1 MFQPK
6 PFCTLPGHLQDL
18 LGRSF
23 EGENSHVR
31 SGRAPG
37 VCGVWVALARHWLPV
52 L

>member
-6 PFCTLPGHLQDL
+6 PFCTLPGRLQDL

-31 SGRAPG
+31 GRAPG
-37 VCGVWVALARHWLPV
+37 CVVSGGPARHWLPV

>member
-6 PFCTLPGHLQDL
+6 PFCTLPGRLQDL

-23 EGENSHVR
+23 EGEKSHVR
-31 SGRAPG
+31 SGRAPR
-37 VCGVWVALARHWLPV
+37 VCGVWVALASPLVPI